1 MKFKQKRPRVKYV
14 RLVAP
19 GDVLVCARAAK
30 QISETDLAAI
40 TAAFMRL
47 GLIENARLLAADDN
61 THYVLVLNVQSEDA
75 ASRIREN
82 FSNDPIPSLDLCDA
96 SPDLASRVKPF
107 GLLLPAPVGN
117 AVAMLLSADP
127 VVIENH
133 VQRTA
138 ERMDRDRGGD
148 YLLPDLPDELYREVK
163 ERRKRKTN

>member
-1 MKFKQKRPRVKYV
+1 MKFKQKKPGVKYL

-19 GDVLVCARAAK
+19 GDVLVCARATK
-30 QISETDLAAI
+30 QIPESDLAAAS
-40 TAAFMRL
+40 AAFMRL

-61 THYVLVLNVQSEDA
+61 SHYLLVLNVQSEDA
-75 ASRIREN
+75 ASRIREKC
-82 FSNDPIPSLDLCDA
+82 SNDPIAGLDLCDA
-96 SPDLASRVKPF
+96 SPNLASRIRPF
-107 GLLLPAPVGN
+107 GRLLPSPVAN
-117 AVAMLLSADP
+117 AVTMLLSADP

-148 YLLPDLPDELYREVK
+148 YIFPDLPDELYREVK